1 MCLCY
6 SSFWFLVDLSWGF
19 PTVRFPYDSPSL
31 SAQPHGC
38 SSTWDHMVCKLLEAL
53 HGYTHF
59 WCLMSPM
66 LLARIRHPDSLYL
79 CCSIMFRRYQ
89 ANVWSAVSPV
99 PIVDPRRLLMGCVLP
114 DLTPRMTATIPNLY
128 LKFCV
133 YVPNWDDVEHVWTC
147 HNGIMALWPAN
158 GWFQS
163 GESCGGPTSGRQP
176 STWSHDKT
184 LVPASHLSLYPK
196 NEPNRPKW
204 TILWN

>member
-1 MCLCY
+1 MLNVPY
-6 SSFWFLVDLSWGF
+6 VVSKNKTS
-19 PTVRFPYDSPSL
+19 RFVVLMLFHHVPSL
-31 SAQPHGC
+31 PSKCVVC
-38 SSTWDHMVCKLLEAL
+38 SVTC
-53 HGYTHF
+53 
-59 WCLMSPM
+59 
-66 LLARIRHPDSLYL
+66 
-79 CCSIMFRRYQ
+79 
-89 ANVWSAVSPV
+89 

-133 YVPNWDDVEHVWTC
+133 CPQLGWCRTC

-163 GESCGGPTSGRQP
+163 GESCGGPISGRQP

-184 LVPASHLSLYPK
+184 LVPASHLSPYPK